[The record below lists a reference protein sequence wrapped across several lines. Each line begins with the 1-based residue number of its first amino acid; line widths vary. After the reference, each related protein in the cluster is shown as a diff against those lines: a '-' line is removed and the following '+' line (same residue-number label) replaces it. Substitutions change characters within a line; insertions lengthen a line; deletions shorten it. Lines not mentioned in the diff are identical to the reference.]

1 MSITITG
8 LGPGHPGQIPLS
20 VWEVLK
26 SSRRIFLRTEQHPA
40 VAWLRGQGIDFQTFD
55 SYYERGDNFQ
65 EVYRQIAAAILK
77 EATAAPLVYAVP
89 GNPLVAEET
98 VEIILAKA
106 GDLGLQVK
114 VLPAMSFL
122 DALYAALDLNPA
134 AGIHILDGLRLGEQR
149 PDPGV
154 GNIIIQVYNRL
165 VASDVKLSLM
175 EDYPADH
182 PVTVVRAAGVPELQ
196 KIERHPLHELDHLDW
211 LDHLTSLYLPPCPEK
226 VKKCNYPLDP
236 LVDVLAALR
245 GENGCPW
252 DREQNHVTLRKY
264 LLEETYEVI
273 EAINQGDM
281 YKICEELGDLLLQI
295 VFHAQIARENNYFDI
310 NDVVSGITRKMLRR
324 HPHVF
329 GEATV
334 ASSKEV
340 EASWEKIKKA
350 ENEFCPRISLLDGIP
365 ASLPALL
372 RAARVQSRAAQ
383 VGFDWP
389 DYRGAREKV
398 DEELGELSAAIAAR
412 DPVRLQ
418 EETGD
423 LLFAV
428 VNLARLLK
436 VDAELALAATVDKF
450 SARFRYL
457 EEQARK
463 MGRELAG
470 CTLQEL
476 DGWWEEAKKVEEV
489 KKK

>member
-1 MSITITG
+1 M
-8 LGPGHPGQIPLS
+8 
-20 VWEVLK
+20 K
-26 SSRRIFLRTEQHPA
+26 SSRRIFLRTEQHP
-40 VAWLRGQGIDFQTFD
+40 VVPWLRLQGITFQTFD
-55 SYYERGDNFQ
+55 IYYEQGENFQ
-65 EVYRQIAAAILK
+65 EVYRQIAAAVLK
-77 EATAAPLVYAVP
+77 EAAIAPLVYAVP

-98 VEIILAKA
+98 VEIILARA
-106 GDLGLQVK
+106 GDLGLK
-114 VLPAMSFL
+114 AEVLPAMSFL
-122 DALYAALDLNPA
+122 EALYAALNLNPA
-134 AGIHILDGLRLGEQR
+134 KGLGVLDGLRLGEQK
-149 PDPGV
+149 PDPRM
-154 GNIIIQVYNRL
+154 GNVILQVYNRL
-165 VASDVKLSLM
+165 VAADVKLYLM
-175 EDYPADH
+175 EVYPAGH

-196 KIERHPLHELDHLDW
+196 KIEQYPLRELDRLDW

-226 VKKCNYPLDP
+226 ARQSNYPLDP
-236 LVDVLAALR
+236 LVDVLASLR

-252 DREQNHVTLRKY
+252 DREQNHFSLRKY

-295 VFHAQIARENNYFDI
+295 VFHAQIARESGYFDI
-310 NDVVSGITRKMLRR
+310 NDVVSGITEKMIRR

-329 GEATV
+329 GN
-334 ASSKEV
+334 ASVQSSREV
-340 EASWEKIKKA
+340 EINWEKIKRTESRA
-350 ENEFCPRISLLDGIP
+350 SLLDGIP
-365 ASLPALL
+365 AGLPALL

-398 DEELGELSAAIAAR
+398 IEELGELSAAVAGGEKPAR
-412 DPVRLQ
+412 LA

-423 LLFAV
+423 LLFAA

-450 SARFRYL
+450 IARFRFM
-457 EEQARK
+457 EEKARK

-476 DGWWEEAKKVEEV
+476 DGWWEQAKKVEEM